1 MFSNTDH
8 TDVRIAN
15 IADNHHAEIRRI
27 TVIPTEITV
36 SAYPSR
42 RDDPNPNEPVRSR
55 VPPHGASAHG
65 ARLTGPAGRDKKRA
79 EGTRPGKQTVTP
91 HFALSGNPMKNP
103 QTTGPGYI
111 PSAQVMYPVRS
122 HSGAPQ
128 DDPPIKSKDA
138 GTTCQRSAS
147 RALHGELPLRPS
159 LSPARTGRDKTQVS
173 DKFHTML

>member
-1 MFSNTDH
+1 MFSNTDR

-138 GTTCQRSAS
+138 GTTPTVGPLQPYDGSCPYAQACPPPE
-147 RALHGELPLRPS
+147 RAGTRLRFQTNIIPS
-159 LSPARTGRDKTQVS
+159 
-173 DKFHTML
+173 

>member
-55 VPPHGASAHG
+55 
-65 ARLTGPAGRDKKRA
+65 
-79 EGTRPGKQTVTP
+79 VTP